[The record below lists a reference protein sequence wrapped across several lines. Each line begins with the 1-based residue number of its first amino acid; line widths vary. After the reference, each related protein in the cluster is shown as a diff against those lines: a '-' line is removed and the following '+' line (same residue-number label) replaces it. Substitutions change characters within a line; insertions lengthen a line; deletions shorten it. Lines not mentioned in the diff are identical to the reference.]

1 MSFMDDSD
9 LKEIEGLMKKVDCP
23 EDFDFIKGGFKNPC
37 RVEDLGLDKIMLC
50 LQEDSSYYPFFISN
64 RE

>member
-37 RVEDLGLDKIMLC
+37 RV
-50 LQEDSSYYPFFISN
+50 
-64 RE
+64 